1 MGSARI
7 RSSGCRI
14 TNYGNYV
21 MIQKPILFSYSFR
34 LLWVSVVVVVVL
46 LVVIEALL
54 WTRCQNPFW
63 PETGLQAFRQ
73 LKALTWTRL
82 GIAAGHEIAVWH
94 AVTHSPNLPPT
105 QVFCGKFFPRFACHL
120 RGRCP
125 DYDGGTS
132 TSSFDWRKHGNFF
145 AP

>member
-14 TNYGNYV
+14 TNYGNYA
-21 MIQKPILFSYSFR
+21 MIQKPILFSFSFR
-34 LLWVSVVVVVVL
+34 LLWVSVVV

-54 WTRCQNPFW
+54 WTRSQNPFW

-73 LKALTWTRL
+73 LKALTWTRGSASQL
-82 GIAAGHEIAVWH
+82 
-94 AVTHSPNLPPT
+94 VTKLQSGTQSPTAPNLPPT

-120 RGRCP
+120 RGWCP

-132 TSSFDWRKHGNFF
+132 ASSFDWRKHGNFF